1 MMNTQELLQIL
12 ACPRCMGSLE
22 PLPSAEHPEG
32 LACPACNVVYP
43 VRDDIPIML
52 VDAAV
57 ERALDTAEKLAESA
71 SAER

>member
-22 PLPSAEHPEG
+22 PLPSAGHAEG

-57 ERALDTAEKLAESA
+57 ERARWDEGHKG
-71 SAER
+71 

>member
-43 VRDDIPIML
+43 VREQIFRL
-52 VDAAV
+52 
-57 ERALDTAEKLAESA
+57 L
-71 SAER
+71 

>member
-1 MMNTQELLQIL
+1 MMNTQDLLQIL

-52 VDAAV
+52 EGEARQLAA
-57 ERALDTAEKLAESA
+57 DGQ
-71 SAER
+71 